1 MGQFWKEIKKGVWD
15 WERIGV
21 CLIGPIGTWKHVLQA
36 KAVRLSL
43 SRDGVTWVW
52 EWDPPGLPVKIEK
65 KWKERQTHSGGMCSS
80 FSSDLSFMGHPNLK
94 GRVGGVLLLTW
105 RYHVLSRV
113 LFLAGPG
120 SWNVAPLE
128 TRQVSH
134 SVMANQD
141 SESSSEWLWT
151 LNFSL
156 RFHGFQFLKSIFLAH

>member
-52 EWDPPGLPVKIEK
+52 EWDPQGLPVKIEK

-80 FSSDLSFMGHPNLK
+80 FSSDLSCMGHPNLK
-94 GRVGGVLLLTW
+94 GRVGGSSAYVA
-105 RYHVLSRV
+105 LSRAV
-113 LFLAGPG
+113 PRALFGWSWQLKRGPTRD
-120 SWNVAPLE
+120 E
-128 TRQVSH
+128 TSVS
-134 SVMANQD
+134 
-141 SESSSEWLWT
+141 
-151 LNFSL
+151 FC
-156 RFHGFQFLKSIFLAH
+156 HG